1 MTDLIY
7 MTLSASAAII
17 LVCIVRK
24 LFGSRLPKSCFPV
37 LWGIIILRMLIP
49 FSVRINLPAPTEST
63 VSEGIYIYTTA
74 VNETAET
81 LTPDDII
88 HAVYIIGIIA
98 SLGITTASHLKN
110 RAVYSCAL
118 PCTDENI
125 LAAAEKFKLHRKV
138 RIKVSDRVISPFT
151 YGIAR
156 PVIVLPAKGIDS
168 ENIDAVLSH
177 EMNHIRSYDV
187 LLKKLALF
195 AACIHWFNPLAWVML
210 VLTDRDIE
218 LACDEAVILSGCS
231 RKRYAC
237 ALLNMAEKGALPYA
251 AGFSIGK
258 NAFSKRITEII
269 RMKETGKASLACAV
283 LLAMTVSAVFITAEE
298 TPYAVYIT
306 DGTAVESA
314 YDSMGVSSETSENT
328 VLSLI
333 LSSHTGSL
341 SDEEASENTAFSEDE
356 YSSSEEASENAA
368 FSEDEYSSSMDRIFR
383 MLNHSSSDNRYY
395 YNGYPVSGLTYNAP
409 NKIYSF
415 SYYSSDFF
423 GHSDGIYLVTD
434 GVTVQRISKS
444 EFKKTA

>member
-24 LFGSRLPKSCFPV
+24 LFGSRLPKSSFPV

-49 FSVRINLPAPTEST
+49 FSVRINLPAVTDITFTEGTCISADT
-63 VSEGIYIYTTA
+63 YEVPAAI
-74 VNETAET
+74 
-81 LTPDDII
+81 TPEDII
-88 HAVYIIGIIA
+88 RTVYIIGIIA

-118 PCTDENI
+118 PCTDEKI
-125 LAAAEKFKLHRKV
+125 LAAAEKFRLRRKV
-138 RIKVSDRVISPFT
+138 RIKVSDRIISPFT

-177 EMNHIRSYDV
+177 EMNHIRSFDV
-187 LLKKLALF
+187 LLKKLALL

-231 RKRYAC
+231 RKSYAC

-314 YDSMGVSSETSENT
+314 YDSMAVSSETSENS
-328 VLSLI
+328 VLSNILI
-333 LSSHTGSL
+333 THTDSL
-341 SDEEASENTAFSEDE
+341 SD
-356 YSSSEEASENAA
+356 EEASENAA
-368 FSEDEYSSSMDRIFR
+368 FSEDEYSSSMDRIFG

-409 NKIYSF
+409 NQIYSF
-415 SYYSSDFF
+415 SYSSCDFF
-423 GHSDGIYLVTD
+423 GRSDGIYLVTD

-444 EFKKTA
+444 EFEKIA

>member
-1 MTDLIY
+1 

-24 LFGSRLPKSCFPV
+24 LFGSRLPKSSFPV

-49 FSVRINLPAPTEST
+49 FSVRINLPAVTD
-63 VSEGIYIYTTA
+63 I
-74 VNETAET
+74 T
-81 LTPDDII
+81 LTEGTCISADTYEVPAAITPEDII
-88 HAVYIIGIIA
+88 RTVYIIGIIA

-118 PCTDENI
+118 PCTDEKI
-125 LAAAEKFKLHRKV
+125 LAAAENFRLRRKV

-168 ENIDAVLSH
+168 ENIDVVLSH
-177 EMNHIRSYDV
+177 EMNHIRSFDV
-187 LLKKLALF
+187 LLKKLALL

-231 RKRYAC
+231 RKSYAC

-251 AGFSIGK
+251 AGFSVGK

-298 TPYAVYIT
+298 APYTVYIT
-306 DGTAVESA
+306 EGTAVESA
-314 YDSMGVSSETSENT
+314 YDSMGVSSETSENA
-328 VLSLI
+328 VLSNILI
-333 LSSHTGSL
+333 SHTDSL
-341 SDEEASENTAFSEDE
+341 SDDE
-356 YSSSEEASENAA
+356 TSENAA
-368 FSEDEYSSSMDRIFR
+368 FSEDEYSSSMDRIFG
-383 MLNHSSSDNRYY
+383 MLNHSSSDHRYY

-409 NKIYSF
+409 NQIYSF
-415 SYYSSDFF
+415 SYSSCDFF
-423 GHSDGIYLVTD
+423 GRSDGIYLVTD

-444 EFKKTA
+444 EFEKIA

>member
-1 MTDLIY
+1 

-49 FSVRINLPAPTEST
+49 FSVRINLPAVTD
-63 VSEGIYIYTTA
+63 I
-74 VNETAET
+74 T
-81 LTPDDII
+81 LTEGTCISADTYEVPAAITPEDII
-88 HAVYIIGIIA
+88 RTVYIIGIIA

-118 PCTDENI
+118 PCTDEKI
-125 LAAAEKFKLHRKV
+125 LAAAEKFRLRRKV

-177 EMNHIRSYDV
+177 EMNHIRSFDV
-187 LLKKLALF
+187 LLKKLALL

-231 RKRYAC
+231 RKSYAC

-314 YDSMGVSSETSENT
+314 YDSMAVSSETSENT
-328 VLSLI
+328 VLSNILI
-333 LSSHTGSL
+333 TYTDSL
-341 SDEEASENTAFSEDE
+341 SD
-356 YSSSEEASENAA
+356 EEASENAA
-368 FSEDEYSSSMDRIFR
+368 FSEDEYSSSMDRIFG
-383 MLNHSSSDNRYY
+383 MLHHSSSDNRYY

-409 NKIYSF
+409 NQIYSF
-415 SYYSSDFF
+415 SYSSCDFF
-423 GHSDGIYLVTD
+423 GRSDGIYLVTD

-444 EFKKTA
+444 EFEKIA

>member
-1 MTDLIY
+1 

-24 LFGSRLPKSCFPV
+24 LFGSRLPKSSFPV

-49 FSVRINLPAPTEST
+49 FSVRINLPAVTD
-63 VSEGIYIYTTA
+63 I
-74 VNETAET
+74 T
-81 LTPDDII
+81 LTEGTCISADTYEVPAAITPEDII
-88 HAVYIIGIIA
+88 RTVYIIGIIA

-118 PCTDENI
+118 PCTDEKI
-125 LAAAEKFKLHRKV
+125 LAAAENFRLRRKV

-177 EMNHIRSYDV
+177 EMNHIRSFDV
-187 LLKKLALF
+187 LLKKLALL

-231 RKRYAC
+231 RKSYAC

-298 TPYAVYIT
+298 APYTVYIT
-306 DGTAVESA
+306 EGTAVESA
-314 YDSMGVSSETSENT
+314 YDSMGVSSETSENA
-328 VLSLI
+328 VLSNILI
-333 LSSHTGSL
+333 SHTDSL
-341 SDEEASENTAFSEDE
+341 SDDE
-356 YSSSEEASENAA
+356 TSENAA
-368 FSEDEYSSSMDRIFR
+368 FSEEEYSSSMDRIFG
-383 MLNHSSSDNRYY
+383 MLNHSSSDHRYY

-409 NKIYSF
+409 NQIYSF
-415 SYYSSDFF
+415 SYSSCDFF
-423 GHSDGIYLVTD
+423 GRSDGIYLVTD

-444 EFKKTA
+444 EFEKTA

>member
-1 MTDLIY
+1 

-24 LFGSRLPKSCFPV
+24 LFGNKLPKSCFPV

-49 FSVRINLPAPTEST
+49 FSVRIDLPVVTDITVAEGTYISADTYEAPAA
-63 VSEGIYIYTTA
+63 I
-74 VNETAET
+74 TAE
-81 LTPDDII
+81 DII
-88 HAVYIIGIIA
+88 HTVYIIGIIA

-118 PCTDENI
+118 PCTDEKI
-125 LAAAEKFKLHRKV
+125 LAAAEKFRLRRNV

-168 ENIDAVLSH
+168 ESIDAVLSH
-177 EMNHIRSYDV
+177 EMNHIRSFDV
-187 LLKKLALF
+187 LLKKLALL

-231 RKRYAC
+231 RKSYAC
-237 ALLNMAEKGALPYA
+237 ALLNMAENGALPYA
-251 AGFSIGK
+251 AGFSVGK

-283 LLAMTVSAVFITAEE
+283 LLAMIVSAVFITAEE
-298 TPYAVYIT
+298 TPYTVYIT
-306 DGTAVESA
+306 DGTAVESS
-314 YDSMGVSSETSENT
+314 YDSMTVSAEASEYG
-328 VLSLI
+328 VLSNILI
-333 LSSHTGSL
+333 SHTGAL
-341 SDEEASENTAFSEDE
+341 SD
-356 YSSSEEASENAA
+356 EEASENAA
-368 FSEDEYSSSMDRIFR
+368 FSEDEYSSAMDHIFG
-383 MLNHSSSDNRYY
+383 MLQYSTYDNRYY

-415 SYYSSDFF
+415 SYSSSDFF
-423 GHSDGIYLVTD
+423 GRSDGIYLVTD

-444 EFKKTA
+444 EFEKTA

>member
-1 MTDLIY
+1 

-49 FSVRINLPAPTEST
+49 FSVRINLPAVTDFTVTEGTCISADT
-63 VSEGIYIYTTA
+63 YEAPAAI
-74 VNETAET
+74 
-81 LTPDDII
+81 TPDDII

-118 PCTDENI
+118 PCTDEKI
-125 LAAAEKFKLHRKV
+125 LAAAEKFKLRRSV

-177 EMNHIRSYDV
+177 EMNHIRSFDV
-187 LLKKLALF
+187 LLKKLALL

-231 RKRYAC
+231 RKSYAC

-251 AGFSIGK
+251 AGFSVGK

-283 LLAMTVSAVFITAEE
+283 LLAMIVSAVFITAEE
-298 TPYAVYIT
+298 TPYTVYIT

-314 YDSMGVSSETSENT
+314 YDSMSVSAEASEYG
-328 VLSLI
+328 VLSNFLI
-333 LSSHTGSL
+333 SHTGSL
-341 SDEEASENTAFSEDE
+341 SDEA
-356 YSSSEEASENAA
+356 ASENAA
-368 FSEDEYSSSMDRIFR
+368 FSEDEYSSSMDRIFG

-409 NKIYSF
+409 NQIYSF
-415 SYYSSDFF
+415 SYSSCDFF
-423 GHSDGIYLVTD
+423 GRSDGIYLVTD
-434 GVTVQRISKS
+434 GVNVQLVSKS
-444 EFKKTA
+444 EFEKIA